1 MNLSKL
7 ALILSLAALMLL
19 SADLRAQATFKV
31 ESFAGGLEHPWSLVF
46 LPDGRALVTERPGR
60 LRITDADGR
69 LLEEPVEGL
78 PEVYADSQ
86 GGLMG
91 LALHPD
97 YDDNGWIYLTLA
109 HGAPSANATRVVRG
123 RLADGRWTDG
133 QTLFTAVPMKDTPV
147 HYGGRIAFLPDRSLL
162 VSIGDGFDYREHA
175 QRLDSHLGKIIRIN
189 DDGSVP
195 ADNPLVDREDA
206 LPEIFSWGHRNPQG
220 LVVDPTNAR
229 IWSHEHGPRGGDELN
244 IIRAGENYGWPIA
257 THGVDYSGARVTPYT
272 TRPGMTDP
280 LLDWTPSIA
289 PAGMSR
295 YEGEMFPEWRGDL
308 LVASLVEKTIRRIV
322 LENDEV
328 VSDEPLGLKLGQRL
342 RDVVVGPDGALY
354 LLTDESAGAILRV
367 TRDTEPSKG
376 QGT

>member
-7 ALILSLAALMLL
+7 VQILSLFVLMFL
-19 SADLRAQATFKV
+19 SAGVHAQALKV
-31 ESFAGGLEHPWSLVF
+31 EPFAGGLEHPWSLVF

-60 LRITDADGR
+60 LRIIDIDGR
-69 LLEEPVEGL
+69 LLEKPVEGL

-97 YDDNGWIYLTLA
+97 YGDNGWIYLTLA
-109 HGAPSANATRVVRG
+109 HGTPSANATRVIRG
-123 RLADGRWTDG
+123 RLTDGRWTDG
-133 QTLFTAVPMKDTPV
+133 EVLFTARPLKDTPV
-147 HYGGRIAFLPDRSLL
+147 HYGGRMAFLPDGSLL

-195 ADNPLVDREDA
+195 ADNPFVDREDA

-220 LVVDPTNAR
+220 LVVDRTSGR

-280 LLDWTPSIA
+280 LIDWTPSIA
-289 PAGMSR
+289 PAGMGR
-295 YEGEMFPEWRGDL
+295 YEGTTFPAWQGDL

-322 LENDEV
+322 LDNDKV
-328 VSDEPLGLKLGQRL
+328 VSDEPLGLNLDQRL
-342 RDVVVGPDGALY
+342 RDVAVGPDGALY
-354 LLTDESAGAILRV
+354 VLTDESPGEILRV
-367 TRDTEPSKG
+367 TSDTEPNEG